1 LSKNKSEAVKTAKV
15 TSTAKKKSST
25 TAKEIE
31 TLDKA
36 KKQLDSLNKLLNES
50 SMKLP
55 SLVSTKN
62 VAINS
67 LNGIIQDKYKTD
79 VELIGMLEDFFRK
92 MVDLLHL
99 RTTID
104 EKLSQINKRIKSL
117 KNTKTT
123 GEFRGNL
130 QILGIT
136 LNEVEQVVKN
146 YQEMYTN
153 LFTEQA
159 FLQFQLMEQ
168 LLLFRNGD
176 TPEFALAIEKGM
188 QIFQQLNKKISS

>member
-1 LSKNKSEAVKTAKV
+1 MSKNKSKAVKTAKA
-15 TSTAKKKSST
+15 TSTIQKKSST
-25 TAKEIE
+25 TAKETE

-36 KKQLDSLNKLLNES
+36 KKQLDNLNKLLNES

-62 VAINS
+62 IAINS
-67 LNGIIQDKYKTD
+67 LNGIIQDKYETD
-79 VELIGMLEDFFRK
+79 VELIGMLEVFFRK
-92 MVDLLHL
+92 MVELLHL

-104 EKLSQINKRIKSL
+104 EKLSQINKRIKNL

-136 LNEVEQVVKN
+136 LNEVVQVVKN

-176 TPEFALAIEKGM
+176 TPEFAQAIEKGM